1 MNNYYFK
8 KWVNHLCWCL
18 SDVVWPLYF
27 SQDQAQLSM
36 EYFVS
41 NLTQTDQAVLTV
53 ILQEIKAL
61 GLTHPDLLAQNMDK
75 IGKLS
80 QNGSS
85 AVRILVQQLKE
96 DNKKRQAFI

>member
-1 MNNYYFK
+1 MNNYYCK

-61 GLTHPDLLAQNMDK
+61 GLTHPDQLAQNMDK

-96 DNKKRQAFI
+96 DNKKRQASI

>member
-1 MNNYYFK
+1 MNNYYCK

-80 QNGSS
+80 QNSSS

>member
-1 MNNYYFK
+1 MSEP
-8 KWVNHLCWCL
+8 LL
-18 SDVVWPLYF
+18 SVDASTCTYVVWSLCVT
-27 SQDQAQLSM
+27 QNQAQLSM

-61 GLTHPDLLAQNMDK
+61 GLTHPELLTQNMDK

-96 DNKKRQAFI
+96 DNKKR

>member
-1 MNNYYFK
+1 MNYYQEMSEP
-8 KWVNHLCWCL
+8 LL
-18 SDVVWPLYF
+18 SVDASTYVVWSLCVT
-27 SQDQAQLSM
+27 QNQAQLSM

-61 GLTHPDLLAQNMDK
+61 GLTHPELLTQNMDK

-96 DNKKRQAFI
+96 DNKKR